1 MIYPQDI
8 EGNRMRGYSVIRLPD
23 PGHGIHPGIIRPMIA
38 GEGGGEHRGMEMFMR
53 LTGPFPRMKYEIIT
67 GVKREDGIIVLWQ
80 DQQQMKSMFFEYRDL
95 IEQRIN
101 ALDLLDHPKMYRL
114 DPESH
119 TITMNS

>member
-1 MIYPQDI
+1 
-8 EGNRMRGYSVIRLPD
+8 
-23 PGHGIHPGIIRPMIA
+23 
-38 GEGGGEHRGMEMFMR
+38 MFMG
-53 LTGPFPRMKYEIIT
+53 LTDTLPRMKFEIIT